1 MQVDLG
7 HTACSMDCPS
17 DAVITAQPQILA
29 RATPWRTCGVAR
41 QCAPQAVRWTFVI
54 MCVYEFIF
62 GTSLELPGDLDGLYP
77 TIADPQPLHRVPGLY
92 PRYIRND
99 QKDRLSAMILGSTVL
114 LWACAMRCFPI
125 SAGSSNWPWRGPLV
139 WTNPAGYTRAKSWF
153 SRFQTTEIGTFRF
166 LSKFNAWFLVDQ
178 NCVHLPMAVLKVC
191 SELLWISGLR

>member
-41 QCAPQAVRWTFVI
+41 QCAPQAVRWTF
-54 MCVYEFIF
+54 VYEFIF

-114 LWACAMRCFPI
+114 GWACAMRCFPI
-125 SAGSSNWPWRGPLV
+125 STGSSNWLSRSPIWMAMKGSLSLDEPSRLYTGQILIFQVPDHWNWHIQISFQVQCLV
-139 WTNPAGYTRAKSWF
+139 SCW
-153 SRFQTTEIGTFRF
+153 
-166 LSKFNAWFLVDQ
+166 SK
-178 NCVHLPMAVLKVC
+178 
-191 SELLWISGLR
+191 LRTSTHGCFEGV